1 MLRRKRRIRI
11 GCDLDGVVAK
21 HSLSGFWVKVRLL
34 KEKLLK
40 KAHTKAYYYPQTEIE
55 QIAWKVINWF
65 RVPNK
70 KGIESLK
77 ELRQKGYHFF
87 LITSRFRFNEPSTEK
102 WLKKYQLFSLFDKV
116 IINVRDTPPIDF
128 KIDAITREKID
139 FFIDD
144 DLEVLLALE
153 KTRAKLYWVV
163 PGHRSHLE
171 NHRQKIRSC
180 HSFSEVLQEIDQE
193 VSFITKSL
201 SS

>member
-1 MLRRKRRIRI
+1 MVLVERKENRSVRI

-21 HSLSGFWVKVRLL
+21 HNLSGFWVKVRLL

-116 IINVRDTPPIDF
+116 IINVRDSSPIDF
-128 KIDAITREKID
+128 KVDAIDKEKID

-144 DLEVLLALE
+144 DLEVLSALCQ
-153 KTRAKLYWVV
+153 TQTKLYWVI
-163 PGHRSHLE
+163 PGHRSHKE
-171 NHRQKIRSC
+171 NHQGRIQNC
-180 HSFSEVLQEIDQE
+180 HSFAEALQEI
-193 VSFITKSL
+193 SRTIN
-201 SS
+201 